1 MLGRSQHILCVRFS
15 QHNEWDPMNV
25 IFTGSTDGVVRM
37 WSPDYVQ
44 VPKDE
49 TPPTQL
55 AVRQQ
60 VTAAKESEEESAD
73 DEAAM
78 PAPLQRQ
85 GSLCS
90 LPISC
95 GSENE
100 SGPDSTSS
108 PVSTL
113 DEPSDKFLET
123 EQPLLR
129 SSRDHRTVLAGD
141 ARGRVRPFS
150 GRPLAARRTCTKC
163 RAD

>member
-1 MLGRSQHILCVRFS
+1 
-15 QHNEWDPMNV
+15 
-25 IFTGSTDGVVRM
+25 M

-49 TPPTQL
+49 TPL
-55 AVRQQ
+55 AQTVVQQQ

-108 PVSTL
+108 PVSPSA
-113 DEPSDKFLET
+113 EPSDKLT
-123 EQPLLR
+123 EKPLLR